1 MGTVSADLDTLEA
14 LYNTLKENVQ
24 KCDSIQKDTDSSL
37 ESAVWQSANADA
49 FRNQWTEFKPK
60 LVNFEQVFAAA
71 ATDVATNHNNI
82 ATANGEKE
90 RPVLAPLRR
99 SPERPSRL
107 NGSGTAC
114 AVPDP
119 FSVPRLR
126 LPLGYI
132 QPRDI

>member
-37 ESAVWQSANADA
+37 ESAVWQSAHADA

-90 RPVLAPLRR
+90 RPVLAPV
-99 SPERPSRL
+99 E
-107 NGSGTAC
+107 AI
-114 AVPDP
+114 A
-119 FSVPRLR
+119 
-126 LPLGYI
+126 
-132 QPRDI
+132 

>member
-82 ATANGEKE
+82 ATANGEKPPPAPA
-90 RPVLAPLRR
+90 PVAARACPPH
-99 SPERPSRL
+99 SPA
-107 NGSGTAC
+107 GVGT
-114 AVPDP
+114 
-119 FSVPRLR
+119 
-126 LPLGYI
+126 PLGCTRPI
-132 QPRDI
+132 QRP